1 MAKLSEEQR
10 RSKKKM
16 LQRRAK
22 EQARQSQV
30 ERVGLMLEKLCAV
43 ALPEYIDDSISPDLA
58 GRKLL
63 WQLGMIAWNIVV
75 TGRDE
80 LHSGSFVGSKLNDEQ
95 RNMLRTEIRGLVV
108 RMRDLFPDAT
118 VSIRDVSAIMKGGVP
133 HAKVQLGGEFPKS
146 SEVAP
151 ERRTDVIPTGSEILA
166 LRKRLKMTQ
175 IRFGEKIGVSARKV
189 SAWEHDRSRPNEAEA
204 AKIRELASTAA
215 DHKGL

>member
-1 MAKLSEEQR
+1 MAKPSKDKR
-10 RSKKKM
+10 REKKKM

-30 ERVGLMLEKLCAV
+30 ERVGLMVEKLCAG

-80 LHSGSFVGSKLNDEQ
+80 LYSGAFVGSKLKDEQ
-95 RNMLRTEIRGLVV
+95 QNMLREEIRGLVV
-108 RMRDLFPDAT
+108 KMRDLFPDAT
-118 VSIRDVSAIMKGGVP
+118 VSIRDVSAIIKAGVP

-146 SEVAP
+146 LKVAQ
-151 ERRTDVIPTGSEILA
+151 ERRADFTPAGSEILA
-166 LRKRLKMTQ
+166 LRKRLNMTQ
-175 IRFGEKIGVSARKV
+175 IRFGEKIGVSARKI
-189 SAWEHDRSRPNEAEA
+189 SAWEHDRSRPNEIEA
-204 AKIRELASTAA
+204 SKIRELANAA
-215 DHKGL
+215 MDHEGS

>member
-1 MAKLSEEQR
+1 MTKLSKEQR

-30 ERVGLMLEKLCAV
+30 ERVGLMLEKLCAG

-80 LHSGSFVGSKLNDEQ
+80 LYSGAFVGSKLNDVQ

-118 VSIRDVSAIMKGGVP
+118 VSIRDVSAVIKGGVP

-146 SEVAP
+146 PKVAQ
-151 ERRTDVIPTGSEILA
+151 ERRVDVIPTGSEILA
-166 LRKRLKMTQ
+166 LRKRLNMTQ
-175 IRFGEKIGVSARKV
+175 IRFGEKIGVSARKI
-189 SAWEHDRSRPNEAEA
+189 SAWEHDRARPNEIEA
-204 AKIRELASTAA
+204 AKIRELASAA
-215 DHKGL
+215 TDNKGS